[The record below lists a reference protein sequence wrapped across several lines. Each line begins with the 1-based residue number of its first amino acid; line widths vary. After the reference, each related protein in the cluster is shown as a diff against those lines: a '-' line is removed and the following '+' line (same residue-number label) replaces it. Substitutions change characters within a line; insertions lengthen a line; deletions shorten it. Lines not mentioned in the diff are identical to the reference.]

1 MPYRP
6 DTLMERLADGGAGAR
21 LDDRTRLRQS
31 ILRNLRDVLN
41 TRLGNAP
48 AQPDLGTPPPS
59 ELVQDYPACIP
70 RLQKSIAEGIG
81 KYEPRLTAVRVVH
94 IHEEGALSLQ
104 FQITAMLADGSRT
117 PMSFST
123 QVEHTGV
130 VKLGG

>member
-1 MPYRP
+1 
-6 DTLMERLADGGAGAR
+6 
-21 LDDRTRLRQS
+21 
-31 ILRNLRDVLN
+31 
-41 TRLGNAP
+41 
-48 AQPDLGTPPPS
+48 
-59 ELVQDYPACIP
+59 
-70 RLQKSIAEGIG
+70 
-81 KYEPRLTAVRVVH
+81 VRVVH